1 MSTLPEISNPTALI
15 VPAEKL
21 PLESLCTILLAVFAS
36 VAFSVKSKS
45 KGDVVPSNDILP
57 IVVLVSSASLTFIV
71 KALSHPE
78 AVPLEEPDRFVAER
92 DCTCKVPVDGIYF
105 NS

>member
-1 MSTLPEISNPTALI
+1 MSTLPEISNPTAVI
-15 VPAEKL
+15 VPAAKL

-36 VAFSVKSKS
+36 VAFSVKSKF
-45 KGDVVPSNDILP
+45 KGVEVPSNDILP

-78 AVPLEEPDRFVAER
+78 EVPLEEPDKFVATR
-92 DCTCKVPVDGIYF
+92 DCTFKVPVEGLYF